1 MVTPNV
7 EPGDVIVLIMR
18 SAARIREPPV
28 LKDRLAV
35 APSVVY
41 QAIIARVV
49 KSAWKIVV
57 LHQYSYQRVGG
68 W

>member
-7 EPGDVIVLIMR
+7 EPGVAIVLIMR
-18 SAARIREPPV
+18 SAARIRDLSV
-28 LKDRLAV
+28 LKERLAV

-41 QAIIARVV
+41 QAIIARMV
-49 KSAWKIVV
+49 KSAWKTVA
-57 LHQYSYQRVGG
+57 LHQYRYQRVGG

>member
-18 SAARIREPPV
+18 SAARIRELPV

-41 QAIIARVV
+41 QAFIARMV
-49 KSAWKIVV
+49 KSVWKTVA